1 MRTEEPRAIHLADYQ
16 APEFHII
23 TVQLDFALGP
33 ETTRV
38 RSRLEIERRDGSGPL
53 VLQGEEQKLL
63 SVTLDGRSLSIRESG
78 AGQNG
83 FAGGYLVDG
92 KSLTIPGVP
101 DRGGLEVVSEM
112 SAAGN
117 RALEGLCV
125 WKGMCCTQW

>member
-53 VLQGEEQKLL
+53 
-63 SVTLDGRSLSIRESG
+63 
-78 AGQNG
+78 
-83 FAGGYLVDG
+83 F
-92 KSLTIPGVP
+92 
-101 DRGGLEVVSEM
+101 
-112 SAAGN
+112 
-117 RALEGLCV
+117 
-125 WKGMCCTQW
+125 